1 MLSNRRNH
9 YRMLYVQPDAPF
21 EIIRANYRTLMQK
34 LKLHPDLGGEHWNAV
49 FVNEAYAT
57 LCDPV
62 KRAAYDIELL
72 KRYDMETISRGSLG
86 ASHRPQ
92 RQPVASAGNQRNFYR
107 ILQVQPDAPLEVIE
121 ASHRALVAEGTVPA
135 APLEE
140 AFATLH
146 DSARRQAYDRD
157 LKESGHLE
165 AVARATAA
173 MRGELAAGD
182 LAAPQQRVGHP
193 SSGYDPVI
201 TRYCLFCKTPH
212 HSSASILEEAGCTEC
227 GSPLFAPLADFL
239 VQARRTLGRSAQN
252 EDIAYYTFWP
262 GKRFIGHM
270 VDLSPTGLR
279 LLTPESCEVGDI
291 LKIDARRLQAVGA
304 IVHLH
309 RDGAGTTAGIKFH
322 TVGFRASRG
331 SFLSA
336 RA

>member
-49 FVNEAYAT
+49 FVNEAYAA
-57 LCDPV
+57 LEDPV

-72 KRYDMETISRGSLG
+72 KRYDMETLSRGSLG
-86 ASHRPQ
+86 KRGPQ
-92 RQPVASAGNQRNFYR
+92 RKSALQAGNQRNFYR

-121 ASHRALVAEGTVPA
+121 ASHRALSAQGAIPA
-135 APLEE
+135 APLDE
-140 AFATLH
+140 AFATLQ
-146 DSARRQAYDRD
+146 DPVRRRIYDQD
-157 LKESGHLE
+157 LKKGDHLE
-165 AVARATAA
+165 AIARAAA
-173 MRGELAAGD
+173 QLEAEASDAAS
-182 LAAPQQRVGHP
+182 LSRRIFHP
-193 SSGYDPVI
+193 VSGYEPVI

-212 HSSASILEEAGCTEC
+212 HSSASVLEEAGCKEC

-262 GKRFIGHM
+262 GKRLTGHM

-279 LLTPESCEVGDI
+279 LLTQQTCEIGDI
-291 LKIDARRLQAVGA
+291 MKIDAQRLQAVGA
-304 IVHLH
+304 VVHQH
-309 RDGAGTTAGIKFH
+309 HDGAGTTAGIKFH
-322 TVGFRASRG
+322 TVGFRVSRG